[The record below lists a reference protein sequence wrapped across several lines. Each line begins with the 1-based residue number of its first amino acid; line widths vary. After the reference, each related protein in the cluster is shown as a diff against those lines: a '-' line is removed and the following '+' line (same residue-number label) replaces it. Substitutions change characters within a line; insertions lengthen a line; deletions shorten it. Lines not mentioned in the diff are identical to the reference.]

1 MDFVDNSNLD
11 KLESFLKI
19 CLVII
24 IIKNNIL

>member
-11 KLESFLKI
+11 KLESFLEI

-24 IIKNNIL
+24 IIKNNML